1 LDTLI
6 AAGEV
11 VWLGLDPLGEHDGRI
26 ALYLSDRLRTLLPPV
41 RQNALA
47 AVEPTAKERA
57 VLEQLERGG
66 AMFFAQIHDALGGG
80 YPGETLDAL
89 WTLVWRGVVTNDT
102 FHALRAYTARPTGRQ
117 PKRTH
122 SSGAQ
127 VAAFRSRRTT
137 PPSAQGRWTL
147 VAAPE
152 SAKDATAVTNWS
164 HAIAN
169 QLLARYGVLTR
180 ESVAQENL
188 PGGFSAVYD
197 VLKAMEESGRVRR
210 GYFVAGLGATQFALP
225 SAVDLLRSLRQQ
237 ARLEK
242 PEMVVLAATDPAN
255 PYGATLRWPAAES
268 AAAGAE
274 DDGQPRSLTRSVGAS
289 VILRNGEMVVYL
301 RRGNPHVQVFLP
313 AEEPERSQAARD
325 LSLFLVQMTQEEL
338 RQREGDRGAGLLIAQ
353 INGQPVG
360 AHFLARFLQDA
371 GFHPAPNG
379 FNVRRAPTSGWARE
393 SAEEPSSAEHE

>member
-1 LDTLI
+1 
-6 AAGEV
+6 V
-11 VWLGLDPLGEHDGRI
+11 P
-26 ALYLSDRLRTLLPPV
+26 
-41 RQNALA
+41 
-47 AVEPTAKERA
+47 
-57 VLEQLERGG
+57 
-66 AMFFAQIHDALGGG
+66 
-80 YPGETLDAL
+80 
-89 WTLVWRGVVTNDT
+89 
-102 FHALRAYTARPTGRQ
+102 
-117 PKRTH
+117 
-122 SSGAQ
+122 
-127 VAAFRSRRTT
+127 
-137 PPSAQGRWTL
+137 
-147 VAAPE
+147 APE

-180 ESVAQENL
+180 ESVAQESL

-255 PYGATLRWPAAES
+255 PYGATLRWPVAEAAT
-268 AAAGAE
+268 AGAE

-289 VILRNGEMVVYL
+289 VILRNGEMVAYL

-338 RQREGDRGAGLLIAQ
+338 RHREGDRGAGLLIAQ

-371 GFHPAPNG
+371 GFHSAPNG
-379 FNVRRAPTSGWARE
+379 FNVRRVPTSAWARE
-393 SAEEPSSAEHE
+393 LTEEPSSAERE